1 MQNLYGCCLLEVSAE
16 EYKRR
21 RFSLALGCVVDAAA
35 VSLLLVAGVLFPYRV
50 AEERAAKA
58 HEYLMI
64 TLPPP
69 PVEPK
74 PLFKALPLPRVVA
87 RKNEPPKLPLPEI
100 KPAPRVEPPK
110 IERPPIQARIPV
122 PTVTQQPRP
131 VEAFAARSQSRPA
144 PLRPA
149 APIHTGLFTQVATHA
164 GGDHTPLNRVQTG
177 GFGSPQGLPGRA
189 LGGNP
194 GNVPKLGAFDLPAGP
209 GQGNGT
215 GGAQGSARTVAVET
229 GGFGDGGVV
238 DSGTGR
244 GPGGGATGGVKTG
257 AFGAPLQSASAPEK
271 PTSPQPPPPA
281 TQPVQILSKPSPQ
294 YTEEARRLRVQGEVV
309 LSVVFQANG
318 ALKVVG
324 VVKSL
329 GHGLDQMAEQAA
341 AQIRFKPAEQD
352 GKPVNFPATLRIE
365 FRLA

>member
-21 RFSLALGCVVDAAA
+21 RFSFALGCAVDAAA
-35 VSLLLVAGVLFPYRV
+35 VGLVLAAGVLFPYRV

-69 PVEPK
+69 PVAPK
-74 PLFKALPLPRVVA
+74 PLFKAPPLPRIVA
-87 RKNEPPKLPLPEI
+87 RRIEPPKLPVPEI
-100 KPAPRVEPPK
+100 KPAPRIETPKVEPP
-110 IERPPIQARIPV
+110 PVQAKLV
-122 PTVTQQPRP
+122 PKVTQQPRP
-131 VEAFAARSQSRPA
+131 IEAFAAPAQPRPA
-144 PLRPA
+144 PRRSA
-149 APIHTGLFTQVATHA
+149 SVVRTGLFTQVAAHA
-164 GGDHTPLNRVQTG
+164 GNDHTPLNRVQTG
-177 GFGSPQGLPGRA
+177 GFGSPEGLPGRA

-194 GNVPKLGAFDLPAGP
+194 GNVPRLGAFDLPAGP

-215 GGAQGSARTVAVET
+215 GGAQGSARTVAVAT
-229 GGFGDGGVV
+229 GGFGDGGVGT
-238 DSGTGR
+238 GTGR
-244 GPGGGATGGVKTG
+244 GPGGGAPDGVKTG
-257 AFGAPLQSASAPEK
+257 AFGAAVQSAPAPEK
-271 PTSPQPPPPA
+271 PARLQPPPPE

-318 ALKVVG
+318 VLKVVG